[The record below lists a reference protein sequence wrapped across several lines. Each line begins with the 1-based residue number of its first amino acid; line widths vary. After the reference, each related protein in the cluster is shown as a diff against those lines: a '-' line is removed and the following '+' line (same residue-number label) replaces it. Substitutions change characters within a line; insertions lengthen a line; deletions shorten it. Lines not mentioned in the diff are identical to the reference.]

1 LADLITSI
9 ALMKCYGMSN
19 WAIFFYF
26 MMLICIMVGFM
37 FLIAYAIPDSIV
49 KGCTKCTEW
58 SNTGTCL
65 KEETGKHHCK
75 NISKAVGYVIGAV
88 LGLVV
93 VLIMHLLWQTYLK
106 SRIYDGH
113 FFMGELFGRL
123 LV

>member
-1 LADLITSI
+1 
-9 ALMKCYGMSN
+9 
-19 WAIFFYF
+19 
-26 MMLICIMVGFM
+26 MVGFM